1 MGRRRPP
8 EQKREEQS
16 RIMPRVAIVTD
27 SNSGIS
33 VAEGKTLGAAVV
45 PMPVHINGR
54 IYYEGLDISQ
64 EKFYEELLS
73 GAEVATSQ
81 PAPGDVTSLWDRVLK
96 DYDQLVYLPMSAGLS
111 SSCATAKVLAEDYH
125 GRVEVVDNRRIS
137 VTQRYGVMDALAMA
151 KTDMTAAEIRRAL
164 EAQGDDACI
173 YVTVDTLK
181 YLRKGG
187 RVSGVEAIAGTML
200 NIKPVME
207 IRGEKLTAI
216 GKVRGMKAARKMM
229 IQKVK
234 EDMEGRLKALRD
246 AGHLAVSIAYSKITD
261 ELKEEWWA
269 EVRAAFPGDKFVEGD
284 PLTLSIACHTGPG
297 ALGVGTVRV

>member
-1 MGRRRPP
+1 
-8 EQKREEQS
+8 
-16 RIMPRVAIVTD
+16 MPRVAIVTD

-33 VAEGKTLGAAVV
+33 VAEGETLGVFVV

-54 IYYEGLDISQ
+54 IFYEGLDISQ
-64 EKFYEELLS
+64 ERFYEELLS
-73 GAEVATSQ
+73 GAEMATSQ
-81 PAPGDVTSLWDRVLK
+81 PAPGDVTGLWDQVLK
-96 DYDQLVYLPMSAGLS
+96 EYDELVYLPMSAGLS
-111 SSCATAKVLAEDYH
+111 SSCATAKVLAEDYR

-137 VTQRYGVMDALAMA
+137 VTQRYGVMDALTLARQGL
-151 KTDMTAAEIRRAL
+151 DAASIRRTL
-164 EAQGDDACI
+164 EEQGDDACI

-216 GKVRGMKAARKMM
+216 GKVRGMKAARKLM
-229 IQKVK
+229 IQRVR
-234 EDMEGRLKALRD
+234 EDIEGRLKSLRN
-246 AGHLAVSIAYSKITD
+246 AGHLAVSIAYSKISD
-261 ELKEEWWA
+261 ELREEWWT
-269 EVRAAFPGDKFVEGD
+269 EVRAAFPGEKFVEGD

>member
-1 MGRRRPP
+1 MAD
-8 EQKREEQS
+8 
-16 RIMPRVAIVTD
+16 VAIVTD

-33 VAEGKTLGAAVV
+33 VEEGKALGVTVV
-45 PMPVHINGR
+45 PMPVHINGT
-54 IYYEGLDISQ
+54 IFYEGLDITQ
-64 EKFYEELLS
+64 EQFYEKLLQ

-81 PAPGDVTSLWDRVLK
+81 PAPGDVMEIWNRCLK
-96 DYDQLVYLPMSAGLS
+96 DHQEVVYIPMSGGLS
-111 SSCATAKVLAEDYH
+111 SSCQTAISLAEDYG
-125 GRVEVVDNRRIS
+125 GRVQVADNRRIS
-137 VTQRYGVMDALAMA
+137 VTQRYSVMDALKLAREGRS
-151 KTDMTAAEIRRAL
+151 AAEIRAIL
-164 EAQGDDACI
+164 EEQGDDACI
-173 YVTVDTLK
+173 YITVDTLK

-216 GKVRGMKAARKMM
+216 AKVRGMKAARRLM

-234 EDMEGRLKALRD
+234 EDIQGRLKPLRD
-246 AGHLAVSIAYSKITD
+246 AGHLAVSIAYSKISE
-261 ELKEEWWA
+261 ELREEWWA
-269 EVRAAFPGDKFVEGD
+269 EVRAAFQGEHIVEGD